1 MDFLKGDYKIAE
13 VGGVV
18 GATLEGMGHHIL

>member
-1 MDFLKGDYKIAE
+1 MDFVKGAYKIAE

-18 GATLEGMGHHIL
+18 GATFEGMGHHIL